1 MGMEVA
7 KRVTI
12 WTEGGSSIGMGHIA
26 RSVNL
31 SRALKEKG
39 IDSMYYVNNDLTT
52 MEILRKNGLSYR
64 ISPMED
70 VQGIFDEDEVVVI
83 DTKKDV
89 PGQVEFL
96 KCRGRKVVL
105 IDNNTAA
112 AELADLTVA
121 PSIYFDEKKDYLGP
135 GFIGG
140 SEYLIIGDSFIAAR
154 QESLSLGFSLPLQ
167 VLVSMGGADPNH
179 ITEKVAAALLGMD
192 NIEVDVAIGH
202 ASKPDESLFRLE
214 KEGRGK
220 LRLHKGLTDLAPLM
234 IGAHVAFTAL
244 GTTINELVFMGVPPV
259 VISNYFDDSHD
270 LDRLRELKVGVAMDH
285 YSDCD
290 QAGIRAAVKGFVEDR
305 SGWESMRGRA
315 AALTDGLGAGRIASL
330 IAELGWPDA

>member
-52 MEILRKNGLSYR
+52 MEILKKNGLPYR
-64 ISPMED
+64 VSPMED
-70 VQGIFDEDEVVVI
+70 VQGIFDEDDLVVI

-96 KCRGRKVVL
+96 KCRRRKVVM
-105 IDNNTAA
+105 IDNNTSA
-112 AELADLTVA
+112 AELADLTVI
-121 PSIYFDEKKDYLGP
+121 PSIYFDGKRDYLGP
-135 GFIGG
+135 GFMGG
-140 SEYLIIGDSFIAAR
+140 SEYLVIGDSFLAR
-154 QESLSLGFSLPLQ
+154 REESLALGFSLPLR
-167 VLVSMGGADPNH
+167 VLVSMGGADPNN
-179 ITEKVAAALLGMD
+179 ITEKVAAALSGMD
-192 NIEVDVAIGH
+192 NVEVDVVIGY
-202 ASKPDESLFRLE
+202 ASKPAESIFELE
-214 KEGRGK
+214 KKSGGK
-220 LRLHKGLTDLAPLM
+220 IRFHKSLTDLGPLM

-270 LDRLRELKVGVAMDH
+270 LDRLSDLGVGIAMGH
-285 YSDCD
+285 HSDCD
-290 QAGIRAAVKGFVEDR
+290 AAGIRAAVKSFVDDR
-305 SGWESMRGRA
+305 AGWESMRGRA
-315 AALTDGLGAGRIASL
+315 AALTDGLGAGRIAAL
-330 IAELGWPDA
+330 IAELGWPAT

>member
-12 WTEGGSSIGMGHIA
+12 WTEGGSYIGMGHIA

-31 SRALKEKG
+31 SRALKDKG

-52 MEILRKNGLSYR
+52 MEILKKNDLPYR

-70 VQGIFDEDEVVVI
+70 VQGIFDEDEVVII

-96 KCRGRKVVL
+96 KCRRRKVVL

-112 AELADLTVA
+112 AELADLTVM
-121 PSIYFDEKKDYLGP
+121 PSIYFDGKKDYMGP

-140 SEYLIIGDSFIAAR
+140 SEYLIIGDSFIAKR
-154 QESLSLGFSLPLQ
+154 EESLALEFSLPLQ

-179 ITEKVAAALLGMD
+179 ITEKVVAALLGMD
-192 NIEVDVAIGH
+192 NVEVDVVIGN
-202 ASKPDESLFRLE
+202 ASQPAESIFELE
-214 KEGRGK
+214 KEGDGK
-220 LRLHKGLTDLAPLM
+220 LRFHKSLTDLAPLM

-244 GTTINELVFMGVPPV
+244 GTTINELVFMGVPPI
-259 VISNYFDDSHD
+259 VISNYFDDSQD
-270 LDRLRELKVGVAMDH
+270 LDRLSKLEVGIAMGH
-285 YSDCD
+285 HSDCEGD
-290 QAGIRAAVKGFVEDR
+290 AIRAAVESFVGDR
-305 SGWESMRGRA
+305 SGWESMRAAA
-315 AALTDGLGAGRIASL
+315 AALTDGLGVGRIASL
-330 IAELGWPDA
+330 IAELGWPTA